1 MADFRRDAEAL
12 ADQLV
17 AWRRDLH
24 QHPELG
30 FQEVR
35 TSGIVARHLVGL
47 DIEVQT
53 GVGQTGVVGILEGS
67 EDGPTV
73 LLRFDMDALPIQEV
87 STAAYSSLQPNVMHA
102 CGHDGHTAIGLGVA
116 SLLSQHRAQLRGRV
130 KLVFQPAEEGLGGAL
145 AMVRDGVLQTPTP
158 DLAFALHLWNPFP
171 FGRVVVQEG
180 PLLAAADE
188 FELTITGRGSHG
200 ALPHEGV
207 DAIVVTAQAIS
218 ALQTVVSRNVDPVH
232 TAVLTVG
239 TIHGGQA
246 FNILADQVVMRG
258 TIRTFDQQV
267 RQQVWQRAQVVVRGV
282 CQGMGATASW
292 EACGCPTSAVV
303 NAPAATAI
311 MRAAATRVVGAEQ
324 IDRIM
329 PLMIA
334 EDVSEFLNRVP
345 GCFILLGAGPY
356 PHPHHNASFD
366 FDERALPLGVALLC
380 EAAAHALN
388 GAPSKPAIM

>member
-35 TSGIVARHLVGL
+35 TSGIVARHLADLG
-47 DIEVQT
+47 IEVQT
-53 GVGQTGVVGILEGS
+53 GVGQTGVVGILEGN

-87 STAAYSSLQPNVMHA
+87 SDTTYCSLQPNVMHA

-145 AMVRDGVLQTPTP
+145 AMVRDGVLHHPGP
-158 DLAFALHLWNPFP
+158 DVAFALHLWNPFP
-171 FGRVVVQEG
+171 LGRVVVQEG

-200 ALPHEGV
+200 AMPHEGI
-207 DAIVVTAQAIS
+207 DAIVVAAQVIS
-218 ALQTVVSRNVDPVH
+218 ALQTVVSRSVDPVQ

-246 FNILADQVVMRG
+246 FNIVADQVVMRG
-258 TIRTFDQQV
+258 TVRTFDRQV
-267 RQQVWQRAQVVVRGV
+267 RQQVLDRAHAVAHGV
-282 CQGMGATASW
+282 GQALGASVSW
-292 EACGCPTSAVV
+292 AACGSPTSAVV
-303 NAPAATAI
+303 NAPAAAAI
-311 MRAAATRVVGAEQ
+311 MRAAAAEVLGNAQ
-324 IDRIM
+324 IDRIT

-345 GCFILLGAGPY
+345 GCFVLLGAGPH

-366 FDERALPLGVALLC
+366 FDERALPIGVALLC
-380 EAAAHALN
+380 DAAARALN
-388 GAPSKPAIM
+388 GAHGPSSPA

>member
-1 MADFRRDAEAL
+1 MADFRRDAEAM
-12 ADQLV
+12 ADQLI

-30 FQEVR
+30 FHEIR
-35 TSGIVARHLVGL
+35 TSGIVAQHLADLGM
-47 DIEVQT
+47 EVQT
-53 GVGQTGVVGILEGS
+53 GVGQTGVVGILEGN

-87 STAAYSSLQPNVMHA
+87 SQAAYCSQVTNVMHA

-116 SLLSQHRAQLRGRV
+116 TLLSRHRPQLRGRV

-145 AMVRDGVLQTPTP
+145 AMVRDGALHTPAP

-171 FGRVVVQEG
+171 FGRAVVQEG

-200 ALPHEGV
+200 AMPHDGV
-207 DAIVVTAQAIS
+207 DAIAVAAQVVS
-218 ALQTVVSRNVDPVH
+218 ALQTVVSRSVDPVH
-232 TAVLTVG
+232 TAVLTIG

-258 TIRTFDQQV
+258 TIRTFDRQV
-267 RQQVWQRAQVVVRGV
+267 RQQVLDRAQAIVAGV
-282 CQGMGATASW
+282 CQGLGARGTW
-292 EACGCPTSAVV
+292 QPCGSPTSAVV
-303 NAPAATAI
+303 NAPAATAV
-311 MRAAATRVVGAEQ
+311 MRAAAAHVLGDDRV
-324 IDRIM
+324 DRIT

-345 GCFILLGAGPY
+345 GCFVLLGAGPHA
-356 PHPHHNASFD
+356 HPHHNASFD

-380 EAAAHALN
+380 DAAARALN
-388 GAPSKPAIM
+388 GTHVTP

>member
-1 MADFRRDAEAL
+1 MADFRRDTEAM

-30 FQEVR
+30 FHEIR
-35 TSGIVARHLVGL
+35 TSGIVAQHLADLGV
-47 DIEVQT
+47 EVQT
-53 GVGQTGVVGILEGS
+53 GVGQTGVVGILEGR

-87 STAAYSSLQPNVMHA
+87 SEAAYCSQVANVMHA

-116 SLLSQHRAQLRGRV
+116 ALLSRHRAQLHGRV

-145 AMVRDGVLQTPTP
+145 AMVRDGVLQNPAP

-171 FGRVVVQEG
+171 LGRAVVQEG

-200 ALPHEGV
+200 ALPHEGI
-207 DAIVVTAQAIS
+207 DAIVVAAQVIN
-218 ALQTVVSRNVDPVH
+218 ALQTVVSRSVDPVH
-232 TAVLTVG
+232 TAVLTIG

-258 TIRTFDQQV
+258 TIRTFDRQV
-267 RQQVWQRAQVVVRGV
+267 RQQVPDRAQAIASGI
-282 CQGMGATASW
+282 CQALGASFTW
-292 EACGCPTSAVV
+292 QPCGSPTSAVV
-303 NAPAATAI
+303 NAPPATAV
-311 MRAAATRVVGAEQ
+311 MRAAAAHVLGD
-324 IDRIM
+324 DRIDQIA

-345 GCFILLGAGPY
+345 GCFVLLGAGPH

-380 EAAAHALN
+380 DAAARALN
-388 GAPSKPAIM
+388 GTHVTP